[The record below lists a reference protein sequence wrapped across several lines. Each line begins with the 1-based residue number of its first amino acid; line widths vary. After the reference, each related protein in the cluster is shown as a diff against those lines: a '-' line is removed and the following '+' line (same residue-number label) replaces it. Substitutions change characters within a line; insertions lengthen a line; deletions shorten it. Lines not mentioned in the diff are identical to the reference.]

1 MHESTDHG
9 RNLPRRTMSHAM
21 WQQQQQQRQQHFMM
35 SGPAHIGSEISRL
48 TERVVIQ
55 LNLAI
60 LWCQAQDDNL
70 PAENFVNYCERFNLW
85 ASGIGAPY
93 SSDNQLS
100 LAYKVRKAPRLE
112 SLFCDLL
119 RDMLDDLTHRK
130 LHHPFRC
137 KADRAPQQSTPDM
150 SMMAYPQRAPWPKLP
165 NHRSRISTIAFW
177 NHSTSVCLDLKTR

>member
-1 MHESTDHG
+1 
-9 RNLPRRTMSHAM
+9 
-21 WQQQQQQRQQHFMM
+21 MM

-150 SMMAYPQRAPWPKLP
+150 RPIRRGLLGRNFRIIAAASVRSHSGIIQRL
-165 NHRSRISTIAFW
+165 
-177 NHSTSVCLDLKTR
+177 SVWT